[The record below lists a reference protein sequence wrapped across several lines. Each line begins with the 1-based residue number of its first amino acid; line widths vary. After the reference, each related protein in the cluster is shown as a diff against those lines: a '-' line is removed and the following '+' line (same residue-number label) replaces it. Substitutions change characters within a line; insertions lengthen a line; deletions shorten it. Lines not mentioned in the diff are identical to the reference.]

1 MLCAVA
7 ASDGKTINVFKRA
20 RLSRSKG
27 IATYQILSQIGVLKK
42 QLSREAPPITLPGQK
57 IKKQQRRYIIQA
69 KIEFIYPIYRFWY
82 TFVEPHF
89 KEIER
94 GEFDLFFE
102 SLQTSFDKY
111 VSFTFEELS
120 NALIKQT
127 FEKIDPVYEKGAYW
141 DRHNE
146 FDLLAKTKNNCMIVG
161 ECKWKRSKV
170 CKSLVSKLKLKCK
183 KSGLTP
189 DYIALFSK
197 SGFSKELKSFND
209 PTLLCFEL
217 KDFEK
222 LLRISPYE

>member
-27 IATYQILSQIGVLKK
+27 MATYQALSQTGVLKK
-42 QLSREAPPITLPGQK
+42 QLSREAPPVTLLGQK
-57 IKKQQRRYIIQA
+57 KKKQQRRYTIQA
-69 KIEFIYPIYRFWY
+69 KIEFTHPIYRFWY

-89 KEIER
+89 KEIKQ

-102 SLQTSFDKY
+102 SLQTSFDRY
-111 VSFTFEELS
+111 VSFTFEDLS

-127 FEKIDPVYEKGAYW
+127 FETKDPISEKGTYW

-146 FDLLAKTKNNCMIVG
+146 FDLLAKTKSNCMIIG

-170 CKSLVSKLKLKCK
+170 CKSLVSKLKSKCE
-183 KSGLTP
+183 KSGLSP
-189 DYIALFSK
+189 DYLALFSK
-197 SGFSKELKSFND
+197 RGFSKELKSSND

-222 LLRISPYE
+222 LLRI

>member
-7 ASDGKTINVFKRA
+7 TSDGKTINVFKRA

-27 IATYQILSQIGVLKK
+27 MATYQALSQIGVLEK
-42 QLSREAPPITLPGQK
+42 QLSRETPPVALSRQK
-57 IKKQQRRYIIQA
+57 KKKEERRYTIQA
-69 KIEFIYPIYRFWY
+69 KIKFTHPFYRFWY
-82 TFVEPHF
+82 TFVEPNF
-89 KEIER
+89 REIEQ

-102 SLQTSFDKY
+102 SLQTSFDRY

-127 FEKIDPVYEKGAYW
+127 FEKRDPVSEKGTYW

-146 FDLLAKTKNNCMIVG
+146 FDLLAKTKNNRMIIG

-170 CKSLVSKLKLKCK
+170 CKSLVSKLKSKCE
-183 KSGLTP
+183 KSKLTP

-197 SGFSKELKSFND
+197 SGFSKELKNTND

-222 LLRISPYE
+222 LLT